1 MQTEGELQLLQ
12 LQHLQTQA
20 LEVVLAQGIPHH
32 NMLAAMAALVLSL
45 FVTHKLTQRQ
55 H

>member
-1 MQTEGELQLLQ
+1 MQMDRELQLLQ

-32 NMLAAMAALVLSL
+32 NMQAATAALAS
-45 FVTHKLTQRQ
+45 
-55 H
+55 